1 MVTSCRVGANDD
13 EGVRKSLATQIV
25 LSAGL
30 TVVLTAL
37 ALALLK
43 PMLAWIN
50 VTPENPEVYG
60 AAFTYCAIIF
70 GGIGAQLFYNFV
82 CSFLRSMGDSVT
94 PLLFLLFST
103 VLNVGLDL
111 LFIIVFRW
119 GVAGAAA
126 ATVSAQLISTI
137 GCFIYAF
144 TKYPKIRPLP
154 ADWKI
159 DWQDALLHAE
169 QGIPLGLQ
177 FSVLAVGIIVMQ
189 SVVVKFDIIDGAMV
203 SNAAQNGFGAANKL
217 HNLLMTPLS
226 GLGSAMTSFTAQNMG
241 ADRADRIKKGTLQ
254 ALLMMLVIAGISIA
268 TGLLLSIDGTYLKIF
283 LSADKITEET
293 VRFGNHYLYIDLS
306 LYVFLGFI
314 FVMRNCVQG
323 IGRPQFIL
331 GAGAAELVAR
341 VAVCLLLPAA
351 GMAQGLP
358 DFFQA
363 VQTGLSEG
371 LAVGAAQTAAAMD
384 KDLTKRLV
392 SEYVITPQWRTVRY
406 TEGDIARLVSET
418 KLPCVVKP
426 VANGS
431 SVGVSI
437 AHTGAELKKALEEC
451 LQFGAQVVLEQYISG
466 REIQVGIIAGK
477 ALPSIEIIPKTGF
490 YDYANKYQAGA
501 AEEICPSPIPEDW
514 EMRVRTA
521 TETVYRLIG
530 LSVYSRADFIV
541 TPDGT
546 PYFLE
551 INTLPGMTKTSLLP
565 QEAAAVGIGYEEL
578 CEKIV
583 EESLKQKRGL

>member
-1 MVTSCRVGANDD
+1 M
-13 EGVRKSLATQIV
+13 KI
-25 LSAGL
+25 
-30 TVVLTAL
+30 VVLAGGISTERTVSLVSGTGVCQAL
-37 ALALLK
+37 RRKGHQAILVDMFMGL
-43 PMLAWIN
+43 
-50 VTPENPEVYG
+50 ENPPADLNTLFDAPDGLCPDVKIEVQ
-60 AAFTYCAIIF
+60 APDLDVVRRSRPDQSPSR
-70 GGIGAQLFYNFV
+70 IGPHVLDICRLADIV
-82 CSFLRSMGDSVT
+82 FLGLHGQDGEDGRIQAT
-94 PLLFLLFST
+94 
-103 VLNVGLDL
+103 LDL
-111 LFIIVFRW
+111 L
-119 GVAGAAA
+119 GVPY
-126 ATVSAQLISTI
+126 T
-137 GCFIYAF
+137 
-144 TKYPKIRPLP
+144 
-154 ADWKI
+154 
-159 DWQDALLHAE
+159 
-169 QGIPLGLQ
+169 
-177 FSVLAVGIIVMQ
+177 
-189 SVVVKFDIIDGAMV
+189 
-203 SNAAQNGFGAANKL
+203 
-217 HNLLMTPLS
+217 
-226 GLGSAMTSFTAQNMG
+226 
-241 ADRADRIKKGTLQ
+241 
-254 ALLMMLVIAGISIA
+254 
-268 TGLLLSIDGTYLKIF
+268 
-283 LSADKITEET
+283 
-293 VRFGNHYLYIDLS
+293 
-306 LYVFLGFI
+306 
-314 FVMRNCVQG
+314 
-323 IGRPQFIL
+323 
-331 GAGAAELVAR
+331 GAGY
-341 VAVCLLLPAA
+341 
-351 GMAQGLP
+351 
-358 DFFQA
+358 
-363 VQTGLSEG
+363 LSS
-371 LAVGAAQTAAAMD
+371 AIAMD

-437 AHTGAELKKALEEC
+437 ARTGAELKKALEEC